1 MITLQ
6 TVYILA
12 GLMFCAYAFFN
23 VRDKSHSRRYVNA
36 LFWGI
41 YGVTFLF
48 GAELPH
54 FVTGC
59 MAILLAVIAGSGK
72 LGKGKSDSEQ
82 PGQVEKREAGAKRFG
97 NKLFIPALLIPI
109 VTLIGT
115 LTLKYTPLVEAK
127 NVTLIS
133 LVLGTLV
140 AFIVAL
146 IMLRDSPVKAVKAG
160 GQTMD
165 TVGWAAILPQMLAA
179 LGALFALAGVGGV
192 VSELVKNI
200 IPLGSP
206 LAIVIAYTFGMALFT
221 MIMGNG
227 FAAFPVMTAGIGLPL
242 IVNQLGGNPAIM
254 GAIGMLSG
262 FCGTLMT
269 PMAANFNIV
278 PAALLELQDKNGV
291 IKAQWKTGVLLLL
304 VNTAFM
310 YFFVFRF

>member
-1 MITLQ
+1 MTL
-6 TVYILA
+6 V
-12 GLMFCAYAFFN
+12 
-23 VRDKSHSRRYVNA
+23 
-36 LFWGI
+36 
-41 YGVTFLF
+41 
-48 GAELPH
+48 
-54 FVTGC
+54 
-59 MAILLAVIAGSGK
+59 
-72 LGKGKSDSEQ
+72 
-82 PGQVEKREAGAKRFG
+82 
-97 NKLFIPALLIPI
+97 
-109 VTLIGT
+109 GT
-115 LTLKYTPLVEAK
+115 LTLKNSGLVEAK

-146 IMLRDSPVKAVKAG
+146 VMLRDSPLKAIKAG

-192 VSELVKNI
+192 VADLVKSI

-206 LAIVIAYTFGMALFT
+206 LAIIVAYTFGMALFT

-291 IKAQWKTGVLLLL
+291 IKAQWLTGALLLL
-304 VNTAFM
+304 VNTALM